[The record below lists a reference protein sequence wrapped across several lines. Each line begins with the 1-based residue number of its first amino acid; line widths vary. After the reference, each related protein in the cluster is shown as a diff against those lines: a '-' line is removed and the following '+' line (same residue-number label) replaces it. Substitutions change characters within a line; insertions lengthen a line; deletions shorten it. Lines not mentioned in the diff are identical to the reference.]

1 MPMKSIIKRLPF
13 ARFAQQFFTQ
23 EKFTDSIVFNYFGAQ
38 LVRYLLAKLVYQ
50 FRTRAVDA
58 GKLSKPHIDT
68 LISDGIVVIPDAFSD
83 DIFRQLKGEFE
94 SVGMS
99 GLFGDAESSADEDI
113 NVLNDGSTQRIRK
126 KVRATNAN
134 EFPQTVNLLTC
145 DWLLDILEGACGKKL
160 DLRSI
165 AYEQIRHGESI
176 SKPDPAKDMHS
187 DTFYEAFKFW
197 IFLEDVDL
205 ADGPFTFVPRS
216 HRLSF
221 QRMLFEYQE
230 TTSNF
235 WHTRN
240 GKWTFRPKGAYKE
253 QLAQNE
259 IPLVAKANTLV
270 IANVGGMHHRGEAEL
285 NTGRKQIFCSIRF
298 NPFDLQPNKALHV
311 G

>member
-1 MPMKSIIKRLPF
+1 MKSIIKKLPF

-23 EKFTDSIVFNYFGAQ
+23 EKVADSIVLNYFGAQ

-50 FRTRAVDA
+50 FRTKTVNA

-68 LISDGIVVIPDAFSD
+68 LIRDGIVVIPNAFSD

-94 SVGMS
+94 SVGLPR
-99 GLFGDAESSADEDI
+99 LFDESESPSDEDTY
-113 NVLNDGSTQRIRK
+113 VLNDGSTQRIRK
-126 KVRATNAN
+126 KIRASKAN

-160 DLRSI
+160 NLRSI
-165 AYEQIRHGESI
+165 AYEQIRHGESV
-176 SKPDPAKDMHS
+176 SEPDPAKDMHA

-197 IFLEDVDL
+197 IFLDDVGL
-205 ADGPFTFVPRS
+205 VDGPFTFVPRS
-216 HRLSF
+216 HRLSLK
-221 QRMLFEYQE
+221 RMLFEYQE

-253 QLAQNE
+253 HLNQNE
-259 IPLVAKANTLV
+259 IPFVAKANTLV
-270 IANVGGMHHRGEAEL
+270 IANVGGMHLRGEAEL

-298 NPFDLQPNKALHV
+298 NPFDLQPNKVLHV